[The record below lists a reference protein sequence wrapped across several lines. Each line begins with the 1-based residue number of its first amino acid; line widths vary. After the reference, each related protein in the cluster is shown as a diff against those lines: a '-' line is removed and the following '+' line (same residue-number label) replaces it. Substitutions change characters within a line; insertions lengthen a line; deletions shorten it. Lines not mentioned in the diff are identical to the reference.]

1 MTILDGSTPGRSGI
15 LAIGDMEKRFG
26 VLEKREDQCDAHG
39 KFVSSLVERNER
51 PAFWTGCAECSREAQ
66 SRTEQEEAQRER
78 ERRAS
83 DRVRA
88 LMGRSAIPAR
98 FQDKS
103 FDSYAL
109 TPGNTM
115 QAKVLAAARDYAETF
130 PERLEDGRC
139 MLMLGNVGTGKTHLA
154 SAVASEVISRHRMS
168 AVYSTIAEAI
178 RKFKDNWTTRER
190 AEDEIIKLY
199 ASPALLVLDEVG
211 MGWGSDTELNLLF
224 EIINA
229 RYQAKKPTLIAGNIE
244 KANVRKCVGDRVA
257 DRLNEAGCRTLV
269 FNWESARSAL

>member
-1 MTILDGSTPGRSGI
+1 MTMLDGSTPERLGI
-15 LAIGDMEKRFG
+15 LAISEMEKRFG
-26 VLEKREDQCDAHG
+26 IMEKREEQCEAHG
-39 KFVSSLVERNER
+39 KYASSLVQRHDR
-51 PAFWTGCAECSREAQ
+51 AGLWTGCPECSREAQ
-66 SRTEQEEAQRER
+66 SRSEQAEAQRER
-78 ERRAS
+78 DRRAS
-83 DRVRA
+83 ERV
-88 LMGRSAIPAR
+88 LSLLGRSAIPAR

-103 FDSYAL
+103 FDSYTVA
-109 TPGNTM
+109 PGNAV

-154 SAVASEVISRHRMS
+154 SAVAAEVIRRHRMS

-178 RKFKDNWTTRER
+178 RNFKDNWTTRER
-190 AEDEIIKLY
+190 AEGDIIKLY
-199 ASPALLVLDEVG
+199 ASPALLVLDELG